1 MMNATTQISKMISN
15 DSNEKNEQNDSKIK
29 TCENEFFNGLIQ
41 RALFYEQFEE
51 RQIKLTCSFTQTDIG
66 AFTA

>member
-1 MMNATTQISKMISN
+1 MDATTPISKRMPDTLTENKKSETKKTET
-15 DSNEKNEQNDSKIK
+15 NEYFK
-29 TCENEFFNGLIQ
+29 GLIQ

-51 RQIKLTCSFTQTDIG
+51 RQTRVTCSFTQTDIG